1 MLKKWFVNNQEVLKS
16 GHFWS
21 SWISSLLLL
30 AATLGVNYYSG
41 QYATERASSPVTDI
55 ILSNVRVYDV
65 DLIFVYGAIA
75 FWVVVTILLLLDLRL
90 GPFVVKS
97 ISLFL
102 LIRSFFTS
110 LTHIAPFPERLTTAE
125 NTFILNKV
133 TFGGDLF
140 FSGHTGLPFL
150 LALIF
155 WDNKHLRYGCLG
167 VSVMMAASALLGH
180 YHYSIDVFAA
190 YFITYAIAHIAWRA
204 FPSDPTLACYLPFVA
219 EIFAIY
225 LPG

>member
-1 MLKKWFVNNQEVLKS
+1 MFKKWFVNNQQVLKS

-30 AATLGVNYYSG
+30 VATLGVNYFSG
-41 QYATERASSPVTDI
+41 VYATERASSPVTDI
-55 ILSNVRVYDV
+55 VLSNIRVYDV

-75 FWVVVTILLLLDLRL
+75 FWIGVSLLLLLDLRL
-90 GPFVVKS
+90 GPFVLKS
-97 ISLFL
+97 VSLFL
-102 LIRSFFTS
+102 LVRSFFTS
-110 LTHIAPFPERLTTAE
+110 LTHIAPFPERLTTDSS
-125 NTFILNKV
+125 FILNKV

-150 LALIF
+150 LALLF
-155 WDNKHLRYGCLG
+155 WNNKHLRNACLA
-167 VSVMMAASALLGH
+167 VSVVMAASALLGH

-204 FPSDPTLACYLPFVA
+204 FPADLNTFNESPIAKPS
-219 EIFAIY
+219 
-225 LPG
+225 